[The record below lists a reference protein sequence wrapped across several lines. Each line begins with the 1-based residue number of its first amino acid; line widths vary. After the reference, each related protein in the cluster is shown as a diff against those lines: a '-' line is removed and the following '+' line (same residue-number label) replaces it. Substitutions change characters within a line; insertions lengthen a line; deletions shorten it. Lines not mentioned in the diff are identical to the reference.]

1 MMDLK
6 LSAKLVSLF
15 LVFSVCL
22 LGYVSMST
30 WAHPFPVP
38 GAINIDPDTTIYQSS
53 TAGSTVQVFFA
64 DSVETLN
71 KLTVD
76 RNYIQVNDGTEIG
89 VQSTVDCDLNLTSWE
104 PVPEKTAG
112 TVAEF
117 SIDSAGNWVPFQ
129 FYIGNLKAGYWYNV
143 FIDGQLGPRL
153 LIASSDGIIGF
164 TYSGDPGE
172 HSFEVRQ
179 SALAPP
185 MPGLLGLIVLMLIVG
200 VVVSIIGETTYQL
213 RKQQPVSTEHM
224 VKSLV
229 NMTIYIV
236 IAVAIIGVIYLL
248 LARM

>member
-1 MMDLK
+1 MDSR
-6 LSAKLVSLF
+6 LSAKLVSLS

-22 LGYVSMST
+22 LGYTAMST

-53 TAGSTVQVFFA
+53 TPGSTVQVFFS

-76 RNYIQVNDGTEIG
+76 RNYIQVNDGTKIG
-89 VQSTVDCDLNLTSWE
+89 VQSTVNCDLNLTTWE
-104 PVPEKTAG
+104 PAPEKTAG

-117 SIDSAGNWVPFQ
+117 TITSAGNWVPFQ
-129 FYIGNLKAGYWYNV
+129 FYIGNLKPGYWYNV

-153 LIASSDGIIGF
+153 QTASDSGVIGF
-164 TYSGDPGE
+164 TYSGNPGA
-172 HSFEVRQ
+172 HTFEVRQ

-185 MPGLLGLIVLMLIVG
+185 MPGLLGLIVLMLVVG
-200 VVVSIIGETTYQL
+200 VVIGIIGETTYQL
-213 RKQQPVSTEHM
+213 RKQQPLSTEHL
-224 VKSLV
+224 VKSLF

-236 IAVAIIGVIYLL
+236 IAIGIIGAIYIL
-248 LARM
+248 LAGM